1 MPAAGEES
9 RGPLGMLFTQ
19 VCAQRVCGS
28 TWRVSVR
35 ASFPLA
41 REVWELSPGLRLRD
55 ADCQAHSVPSACTH
69 LVLFLPISLIP

>member
-1 MPAAGEES
+1 MG
-9 RGPLGMLFTQ
+9 
-19 VCAQRVCGS
+19 VRVHVEG
-28 TWRVSVR
+28 VR

-55 ADCQAHSVPSACTH
+55 AGCQAHSVPSACTR